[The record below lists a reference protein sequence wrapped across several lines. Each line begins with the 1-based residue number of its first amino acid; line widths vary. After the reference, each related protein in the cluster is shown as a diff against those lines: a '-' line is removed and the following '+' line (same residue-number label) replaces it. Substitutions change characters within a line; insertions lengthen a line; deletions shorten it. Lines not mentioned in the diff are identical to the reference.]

1 MNEEFSNESPKKDL
15 GFILSLAALLLFT
28 LMGIGIDS
36 DEYVQQKDLNIP
48 GFYFI
53 LIFLIDL
60 LMIIGLI
67 LIFFYRKMGVYLF
80 PAAVVLHFFLHNF
93 YLSTFLYTDVTN
105 LFIFIS
111 VGLLAFIPKWQF
123 FK

>member
-28 LMGIGIDS
+28 MMGIGIDY
-36 DEYVQQKDLNIP
+36 DEYLQQNDLNIP

-60 LMIIGLI
+60 LMIVGLI
-67 LIFFYRKMGVYLF
+67 LIFFYRKIGVYLF
-80 PAAVVLHFFLHNF
+80 PAAVVLHFFFHNY

>member
-28 LMGIGIDS
+28 MMGIGIDY
-36 DEYVQQKDLNIP
+36 DEYLQQNDLNIP
-48 GFYFI
+48 AFYFI

>member
-36 DEYVQQKDLNIP
+36 DEYVQQNDLNIP
-48 GFYFI
+48 LFYFI

-67 LIFFYRKMGVYLF
+67 LIFFYRKMGVYMF